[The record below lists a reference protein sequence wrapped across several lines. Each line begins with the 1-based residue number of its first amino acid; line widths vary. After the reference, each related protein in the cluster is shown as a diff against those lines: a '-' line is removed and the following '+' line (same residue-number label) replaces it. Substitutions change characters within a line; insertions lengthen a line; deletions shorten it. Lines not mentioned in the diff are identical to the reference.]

1 MAVHDRTRL
10 TDAVAKGSITFVV
23 EPFEYQYLNRI
34 ADDEINS
41 AKNSF
46 NTNIGDFE
54 DSIITL
60 IKELVDYVNEE
71 NPIII
76 LHKNI
81 PVRNR
86 L

>member
-1 MAVHDRTRL
+1 MMKL
-10 TDAVAKGSITFVV
+10 TL
-23 EPFEYQYLNRI
+23 Q
-34 ADDEINS
+34 
-41 AKNSF
+41 KNSF
-46 NTNIGDFE
+46 NTNIGVFA